1 MWDTG
6 SQLRSV
12 SDPLVGEVASG
23 GGDSIPVPPPVLEIG
38 PVLGS
43 FRAADVAAR
52 SPGTEVGVLLQILI
66 TA

>member
-12 SDPLVGEVASG
+12 SDPLVDEVASG

-43 FRAADVAAR
+43 VRTADVAAR
-52 SPGTEVGVLLQILI
+52 SPDTKVGVLLQTLL